1 MKLVFVSNYFNHHQH
16 AFSNEMYRLTKGE
29 YRFIS
34 TEKIPQERLDLGY
47 TEINEDYVVHYY
59 ENSEYCQELIET
71 AEAVI
76 FGAAPEEL
84 LKNRLKKGRI
94 VFKYSERL
102 YKQKAKWYTLLPR
115 RVINHFRW
123 ERYDN
128 LYLLSASAYAAK
140 DYALTGNFIDKAYK
154 WGYFP
159 DTKRYD
165 DIDALFD
172 GKREN
177 DTPLILWAGRFLDWK
192 HPDAAL
198 RVAKRLRDDG
208 LDFEMRIIGS
218 GELEEMLHELL
229 TKYYLEDKVHLLGSK
244 KPEEVRSYMEKAD
257 IYLFTSDRNEGWGAV
272 LNESMN
278 SGCAVVA
285 NREIGS
291 APYLVD
297 HNVNG
302 LIYSNENELYQYV
315 VQLIRNPAM
324 REQLGRN
331 AYKTITEV
339 WNAEVAAQRFLQLA
353 EQLLRKDQATLFQDG
368 PCSKALLLSD

>member
-1 MKLVFVSNYFNHHQH
+1 MKLVFVSNFFNHHQH

-34 TEKIPQERLDLGY
+34 TATIPQERLDLGY
-47 TEINEDYVVHYY
+47 TEIKEDYIVHYY
-59 ENSEYCQELIET
+59 ENSEYSQELIDT
-71 AEAVI
+71 SEAVI
-76 FGAAPEEL
+76 FGAAHEEL
-84 LKNRLKKGRI
+84 LKNRMKKGRI

-140 DYALTGNFIDKAYK
+140 DYALTGNFIGKTYK

-177 DTPLILWAGRFLDWK
+177 NTPLILWAGRFLDWK

-208 LDFEMRIIGS
+208 LDFEMCMIGN
-218 GELEEMLHELL
+218 GEMEKMLHELI
-229 TKYYLEDKVHLLGSK
+229 TEYSLEDRICLLGPK
-244 KPEEVRSYMEKAD
+244 KPEEVRTYMEKAN

-278 SGCAVVA
+278 SGCAVIA
-285 NREIGS
+285 NRNIGS
-291 APYLVD
+291 APYLID
-297 HNVNG
+297 HNENG
-302 LIYSNENELYQYV
+302 LIYSNEDELYQYV
-315 VQLIRNPAM
+315 VQLIRDPAV
-324 REQLGRN
+324 REKFGRN

-339 WNAEVAAQRFLQLA
+339 WNAEVAAQRILQL
-353 EQLLRKDQATLFQDG
+353 KDKLIRNNQATLFEDG
-368 PCSKALLLSD
+368 PCSKAPILAD